1 MQHCEPGA
9 IMLERRRFNGD
20 RGSAANMGIE
30 LRRTCN
36 SGLIWC
42 IGGVIEVLA
51 LVI

>member
-1 MQHCEPGA
+1 MRHCEPGA
-9 IMLERRRFNGD
+9 ILSERRRFNGD

-36 SGLIWC
+36 IGLIWH
-42 IGGVIEVLA
+42 IGGVIEALA